1 MVALDGQRL
10 HGVERAADDEG
21 KEDVL
26 LGGRLGVQ
34 IGRPQMAFDLGVED
48 VLPPREQH
56 LDDVLLSVD
65 SRGDLQKERERVS
78 EQLVAVL
85 EGRKA
90 AVKHFVLEEVAEF
103 DALVLIG
110 TGEFELIGNLYTVE
124 AAQHSERLSHIVFIG
139 GQSLEA
145 MRTVPT
151 VAPKLVT
158 EWALAEGR
166 KPYTS
171 LRPSTFMQND
181 LMMRPLIAQG
191 RYIGGFGD
199 VGVARLDLRDLADAV
214 VACLGT
220 PATFGQTYTA
230 CGPDNLTTAA
240 IVQAWSTALGRPVEP
255 LAMSP
260 AAFPALPPSG
270 AAAGRLDESPAGSQI
285 LHHSLELQ
293 FMAYRRGAL
302 LATAAEVERFA
313 ALIGHPPRTFAD
325 FTR

>member
-1 MVALDGQRL
+1 MEILATC
-10 HGVERAADDEG
+10 AT
-21 KEDVL
+21 
-26 LGGRLGVQ
+26 GG
-34 IGRPQMAFDLGVED
+34 IGRFVVPA
-48 VLPPREQH
+48 
-56 LDDVLLSVD
+56 
-65 SRGDLQKERERVS
+65 
-78 EQLVAVL
+78 LVAAGHDVHL
-85 EGRKA
+85 LTRNPDKVA
-90 AVKHFVLEEVAEF
+90 SVSPDAVAVVGEMTDYPLMERTLAEF

-181 LMMRPLIAQG
+181 LMMRPLITQG

-255 LAMSP
+255 LAMFTGRIPGP
-260 AAFPALPPSG
+260 AAFRGCRRQAGRVAGRGADPAPLAGVAVHGLPQGCTTGDGRGSG
-270 AAAGRLDESPAGSQI
+270 A
-285 LHHSLELQ
+285 
-293 FMAYRRGAL
+293 FRRAHR
-302 LATAAEVERFA
+302 ATAPHVRR
-313 ALIGHPPRTFAD
+313 LHSRD
-325 FTR
+325 L

>member
-1 MVALDGQRL
+1 MKILATC
-10 HGVERAADDEG
+10 AT
-21 KEDVL
+21 
-26 LGGRLGVQ
+26 GG
-34 IGRPQMAFDLGVED
+34 IGRFVVPA
-48 VLPPREQH
+48 
-56 LDDVLLSVD
+56 
-65 SRGDLQKERERVS
+65 
-78 EQLVAVL
+78 LVAAGHDVHL
-85 EGRKA
+85 LTRNPDKVA
-90 AVKHFVLEEVAEF
+90 SVSPDAVAVVGEMTDHTLMERTLAEF

-181 LMMRPLIAQG
+181 LMMRPLITQG

-270 AAAGRLDESPAGSQI
+270 AAAGRLDESPAGAQI

-313 ALIGHPPRTFAD
+313 ALIGQPPRTFAD
-325 FTR
+325 CTRETSEAWSKS